1 VELSSCLH
9 RVEHWWTG
17 ADRHVPIGRH
27 FVACVTAGFLGWLR
41 NYQSH
46 SEFESRRD
54 PCTRHRSCSS
64 SMIVN
69 ENWSSP
75 LDSGVE
81 ERERFYRAL
90 VERTRDFITVVGRDG
105 TILFKNRSND
115 HPSGYTAAELV
126 GCNVFDFIHHD
137 DLGRVR
143 AAFDQALDG
152 VPASAVEHRFRY
164 KDGSWRVFE
173 SIGHYAFDFPFGPI
187 AIINSRDITDR
198 KSLEAQFRQVQRI
211 EMIGRMTTRVAHDF
225 KSVLTSIVT
234 HADRLLDCDLPTGVD
249 RSVRH
254 LCRTA
259 KQAQDWMNRVL
270 SYTRHE
276 SDRPVPVNVNDA
288 AIGLAT
294 LLHHLIGPDCGLTL
308 NLGAARPWVTI
319 DEVLLEQ
326 VIVNLVVNA
335 REAMPAGGLVTIA
348 TSNVRSSVIAD
359 NAHVVL
365 SVTDTGTGM
374 TPEVKSRIFDP
385 FFGTK
390 HKDANSGL
398 GLTTVVGIV
407 TQAGGRV
414 DVDSEEGAGSTFHVT
429 LPTHPSMDHDGPD

>member
-1 VELSSCLH
+1 M
-9 RVEHWWTG
+9 
-17 ADRHVPIGRH
+17 
-27 FVACVTAGFLGWLR
+27 
-41 NYQSH
+41 Q
-46 SEFESRRD
+46 
-54 PCTRHRSCSS
+54 
-64 SMIVN
+64 
-69 ENWSSP
+69 ENWTSP
-75 LDSGVE
+75 LEGSLE

-90 VERTRDFITVVGRDG
+90 VEQTRDFITVVGRDG

-115 HPSGYTAAELV
+115 HPAGYSAAELV
-126 GCNVFDFIHHD
+126 GCNVFDFVHHD
-137 DLGRVR
+137 DLVGVR
-143 AAFDQALDG
+143 AAFDQALAG
-152 VPASAVEHRFRY
+152 VPASVVEHRFRY

-187 AIINSRDITDR
+187 GIINSRDITER

-211 EMIGRMTTRVAHDF
+211 EMIGRMTTQVAHDF
-225 KSVLTSIVT
+225 KSVLTSIVAC
-234 HADRLLDCDLPTGVD
+234 ADRVLECDLPVGVE

-259 KQAQDWMNRVL
+259 KQAQDWMNRVM

-276 SDRPVPVNVNDA
+276 NDAPAPVNVNDV

-308 NLGAARPWVTI
+308 NLSADRSWATI

-335 REAMPAGGLVTIA
+335 REAMPSGGLITIA
-348 TSNVRSSVIAD
+348 TTNIRSSVLPD
-359 NAHVVL
+359 SAHVVL

-390 HKDANSGL
+390 TKDSNSGL
-398 GLTTVVGIV
+398 GLTTVAGIV
-407 TQAGGRV
+407 RQAGGRV
-414 DVDSEEGAGSTFHVT
+414 DVDTEQGAGSTFHIT
-429 LPTHPSMDHDGPD
+429 LPAHPWMEDDRLD

>member
-1 VELSSCLH
+1 VH
-9 RVEHWWTG
+9 
-17 ADRHVPIGRH
+17 
-27 FVACVTAGFLGWLR
+27 
-41 NYQSH
+41 
-46 SEFESRRD
+46 
-54 PCTRHRSCSS
+54 
-64 SMIVN
+64 
-69 ENWSSP
+69 ENWNS
-75 LDSGVE
+75 LLETGLE

-90 VERTRDFITVVGRDG
+90 VEQTRDFITVVRSDG
-105 TILFKNRSND
+105 TILFKNRSSD
-115 HPSGYTAAELV
+115 HPSGYSAAELL

-137 DLGRVR
+137 DLVSVRV
-143 AAFDQALDG
+143 AFEQALDG
-152 VPASAVEHRFRY
+152 GLASAIEHRFRC

-173 SIGHYAFDFPFGPI
+173 SVGHCAFDFPFGPI

-211 EMIGRMTTRVAHDF
+211 EMIGRMTSRVAHDF
-225 KSVLTSIVT
+225 KSVLTSIVAC
-234 HADRLLDCDLPTGVD
+234 ADPLLECDLPTAVEQ
-249 RSVRH
+249 SVRH

-276 SDRPVPVNVNDA
+276 SDRPVTVNVNDV

-308 NLGAARPWVTI
+308 NLCAVSPWVTI

-335 REAMPAGGLVTIA
+335 REAMPAGGLITIA
-348 TSNVRSSVIAD
+348 TTTVRSSVVAD
-359 NAHVVL
+359 SAHVVL
-365 SVTDTGTGM
+365 SVADTGTGM

-390 HKDANSGL
+390 NKDGNSGL
-398 GLTTVVGIV
+398 GLTAVAGIIR
-407 TQAGGRV
+407 QAGGRV
-414 DVDSEEGAGSTFHVT
+414 DVDTEPGAGSTFHVT
-429 LPTHPSMDHDGPD
+429 LPEQSSDHDEIE

>member
-1 VELSSCLH
+1 VH
-9 RVEHWWTG
+9 
-17 ADRHVPIGRH
+17 
-27 FVACVTAGFLGWLR
+27 
-41 NYQSH
+41 
-46 SEFESRRD
+46 
-54 PCTRHRSCSS
+54 
-64 SMIVN
+64 
-69 ENWSSP
+69 ENWISP
-75 LDSGVE
+75 LESGLE
-81 ERERFYRAL
+81 ERERFYRAV
-90 VERTRDFITVVGRDG
+90 VEQTRDFITVVACDG

-115 HPSGYTAAELV
+115 HPSGYSAAELV

-137 DLGRVR
+137 DLGPVR
-143 AAFDQALDG
+143 AAFDQALAG

-187 AIINSRDITDR
+187 AIITSRDVTDR

-225 KSVLTSIVT
+225 KSVLTSIVGC
-234 HADRLLDCDLPTGVD
+234 ADRLLEVELPTGVD

-254 LCRTA
+254 LSRTA

-276 SDRPVPVNVNDA
+276 SDRPTPVNVNDV

-294 LLHHLIGPDCGLTL
+294 LLHHLIGPECGLTL
-308 NLGAARPWVTI
+308 NLSAVRPWVTI

-335 REAMPAGGLVTIA
+335 REAMPAGGLITIA
-348 TSNVRSSVIAD
+348 TSNVRSSVVAD
-359 NAHVVL
+359 STHVVL
-365 SVTDTGTGM
+365 SVSDAGTGM
-374 TPEVKSRIFDP
+374 TADVKSRIFDP

-390 HKDANSGL
+390 DKDGNSGL
-398 GLTTVVGIV
+398 GLTTVAGIV
-407 TQAGGRV
+407 RQAGGRI

-429 LPTHPSMDHDGPD
+429 LPAHRSTGDDGLE